1 MICRNMYFHT
11 FDINP
16 DYFRTNTRIRGERLD
31 LFTNVNKKLTL
42 EQHMAFNLI
51 PVSHTNT

>member
-1 MICRNMYFHT
+1 MYFHT